1 MLDVEFY
8 GLYNGIWA
16 RDLMPWF
23 FSDFCDFHKSLPCFF
38 AILAVIFY
46 CPYRWTK
53 SIVNTPY
60 PSQSRVKVDLSPGGW
75 SGPSRGGER
84 GERFPGPRRF
94 GASPSLKNT
103 EKGVSDGFSLTSNM
117 HKIHFRP
124 GLRPGARWKSLRRSP
139 RPLVKWWRDTPPH
152 VSSLSTP
159 CSQHVRELW

>member
-103 EKGVSDGFSLTSNM
+103 EKGVADGFFLTSDM
-117 HKIHFRP
+117 HKIIFEAPDPCWEAYNPPQGHLV
-124 GLRPGARWKSLRRSP
+124 GLWG
-139 RPLVKWWRDTPPH
+139 DIPPQ
-152 VSSLSTP
+152 VSSLST
-159 CSQHVRELW
+159 LWRLDLGIYGMRL